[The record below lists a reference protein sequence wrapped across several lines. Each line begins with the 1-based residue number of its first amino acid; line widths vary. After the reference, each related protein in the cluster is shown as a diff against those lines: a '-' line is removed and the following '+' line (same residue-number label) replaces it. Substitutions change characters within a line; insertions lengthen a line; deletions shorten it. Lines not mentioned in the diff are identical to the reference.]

1 MPHCSHCN
9 RNTFEM
15 EEVEMVGKKFSFVQ
29 CSGCKVPVGVVES
42 ANIGLTEVLR
52 VLVSSLQILN
62 SRLERI
68 EQASGN

>member
-15 EEVEMVGKKFSFVQ
+15 EEVEVAGKKFSFVQ
-29 CSGCKVPVGVVES
+29 CSGCKVPVDVVES
-42 ANIGLTEVLR
+42 ANIDLTEVLR